1 MHSTF
6 YFCCAKIPQNY
17 DEGPSSIKLYN
28 AGLYGLLLQ
37 CMHTSAMNL
46 LSLKKKD
53 IILEIYLEITHWQL
67 KNQLLIVILSR
78 KRNIKIKTD
87 PIVMAHILSP
97 YY

>member
-1 MHSTF
+1 MTKDLQASNCTMLDF
-6 YFCCAKIPQNY
+6 M
-17 DEGPSSIKLYN
+17 
-28 AGLYGLLLQ
+28 GLLLQ

-53 IILEIYLEITHWQL
+53 TILEIYLEITHRQL

-97 YY
+97 SY